1 MVIPDCT
8 RIKHIKMSFNQGKI
22 NVIMQLKSLEY
33 KSHDH
38 DTKFICKIK
47 LNFVGIRLLYN
58 ITGEDNKKKSFN
70 FSQFFFFTTHV
81 IAYNFFHVLLYISRD
96 VILHRF
102 IVQRVFLHE
111 Q

>member
-47 LNFVGIRLLYN
+47 LNYVNDFYY
-58 ITGEDNKKKSFN
+58 ITLQEKTIEKKF
-70 FSQFFFFTTHV
+70 
-81 IAYNFFHVLLYISRD
+81 
-96 VILHRF
+96 
-102 IVQRVFLHE
+102 
-111 Q
+111 